1 MPLLEL
7 CQPAGVPRASL
18 SVLTAASGASSDP
31 RSINSQEMTARTR
44 RDSDDVIASE
54 SHLPLRTSCPCTHAL
69 HLLLPL
75 ASLVHFL
82 EERLEG
88 AKQLWP
94 DCALSGGAARLRV
107 TKQPR
112 PRWAVFAWWLPRRA
126 HGLFWRNRWSHG

>member
-1 MPLLEL
+1 VPLLEL

-31 RSINSQEMTARTR
+31 RSINTQEMTARTR

-69 HLLLPL
+69 HLPCLSRSFPRGE
-75 ASLVHFL
+75 A
-82 EERLEG
+82 RG

-94 DCALSGGAARLRV
+94 DWALSGGAARLRV